1 MTAEALEPIDPAL
14 RLRAVHLAVSDL
26 ARSVDFYTRVLGLE
40 LISEGDE
47 GAVLGA
53 AHDRA
58 LLELTRLAHPTPV
71 PRHSAG
77 LFHVALLHPTRAALA
92 STLMRVARAGWPVT
106 GASDHG
112 VSEAIYLDDPDG
124 LGLEIYSDRP
134 RAQWPRVADGG
145 GVAMFT
151 APLDIE
157 DLLAS
162 APDRVPS
169 EQIESGTVVGHV
181 HLKVSDVE
189 RALTFY
195 RDALGFGLEARM
207 PSAAFLGAGGYHHHF
222 GLNSW
227 QSSGAPPAAP
237 TAPGLRLVELE
248 LSDADALDALERRA
262 AASAPAG
269 IHRDGDHMTLHDPDR
284 HSLVV
289 SHRLARRPAPSP
301 A

>member
-1 MTAEALEPIDPAL
+1 
-14 RLRAVHLAVSDL
+14 
-26 ARSVDFYTRVLGLE
+26 VDFYSRVLGLE

-53 AHDRA
+53 AHDRP
-58 LLELTRLAHPTPV
+58 LLELTRLAHPSAV

-92 STLMRVARAGWPVT
+92 STVMRVAGAGWPVT

-134 RAQWPRVADGG
+134 REQWPRVSDGSR
-145 GVAMFT
+145 VAMFT
-151 APLDIE
+151 APLDLE
-157 DLLAS
+157 DLLAT
-162 APDRVPS
+162 APGGPTA
-169 EQIESGTVVGHV
+169 QIEPGTVIGHV

-189 RALTFY
+189 RALGFY

-207 PSAAFLGAGGYHHHF
+207 PSAAFVGAGGYHHHF

-227 QSSGAPPAAP
+227 QSSGAPPAPP

-248 LSDADALDALERRA
+248 LSDAEALDALERRA

-269 IHRDGDHMTLHDPDR
+269 LHRDEDHVTMHDPDR
-284 HSLVV
+284 HALVV
-289 SHRLARRPAPSP
+289 SHRLAQRAAPSP

>member
-1 MTAEALEPIDPAL
+1 MSTDALRPIDPAL
-14 RLRAVHLAVSDL
+14 RLGAVHLAVSDL
-26 ARSVDFYTRVLGLE
+26 ARSVDFYRRVLGLE

-58 LLELTRLAHPTPV
+58 LLELTRLAHPSPV

-77 LFHVALLHPTRAALA
+77 LFHVALLHPTRATLA
-92 STLMRVARAGWPVT
+92 STLMRIARASWPVT

-134 RAQWPRVADGG
+134 RAQWPRVSDGSRI
-145 GVAMFT
+145 AMFT

-157 DLLAS
+157 DLLTTAP
-162 APDRVPS
+162 APDGTGGPTT
-169 EQIESGTVVGHV
+169 QIDPGTVVGHV

-189 RALTFY
+189 RALGFY
-195 RDALGFGLEARM
+195 RDALGFTLEASM

-227 QSSGAPPAAP
+227 QSSGAPPAHPRRRASAWSSSSSATLPRSTRSSGAPPPARP
-237 TAPGLRLVELE
+237 TACTATG
-248 LSDADALDALERRA
+248 
-262 AASAPAG
+262 
-269 IHRDGDHMTLHDPDR
+269 TT
-284 HSLVV
+284 
-289 SHRLARRPAPSP
+289 
-301 A
+301 